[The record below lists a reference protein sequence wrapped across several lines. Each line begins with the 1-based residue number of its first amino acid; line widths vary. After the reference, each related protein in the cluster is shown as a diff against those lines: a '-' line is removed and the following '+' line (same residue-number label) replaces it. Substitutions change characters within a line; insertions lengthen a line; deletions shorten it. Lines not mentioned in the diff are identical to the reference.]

1 MEFGLKPYN
10 FEPEYTEEEL
20 VELATASDENSGND
34 GSSQQTCRCTHCRF
48 QTAVVEEKTCCVD
61 NDPTVSNLE
70 DYCCITDHPS
80 FHTIMLNRTVLEVA
94 YIQSLAY
101 KRSHVT
107 APAVLSLSLSVF
119 WGCYKNGG
127 GEGRC
132 VVSSAC
138 RLNLSGKGT
147 CKLTQLIMK
156 QTSKLSSVICKVRIR
171 SQQKNSPLLSPDK
184 RARAHTHTHTHSDF
198 LWHMFYFQTFHTHT
212 FVSVHCTFVLMILFF
227 IHFRQYRLAA
237 YRLTVTQHSAFC
249 RRGRATSRCT
259 RFRLLLDARA

>member
-1 MEFGLKPYN
+1 M
-10 FEPEYTEEEL
+10 
-20 VELATASDENSGND
+20 
-34 GSSQQTCRCTHCRF
+34 
-48 QTAVVEEKTCCVD
+48 D
-61 NDPTVSNLE
+61 NNLTVSNLE

-107 APAVLSLSLSVF
+107 APAVLSNRYVPLSLSLSLF

-156 QTSKLSSVICKVRIR
+156 QTSNLSSVICRLRIR
-171 SQQKNSPLLSPDK
+171 SQQTNFPLLSPDK
-184 RARAHTHTHTHSDF
+184 RARTHTHTHTHTHIQIFYGTCFIFKHFIHILLFQFTVLLF
-198 LWHMFYFQTFHTHT
+198 LWYCF
-212 FVSVHCTFVLMILFF
+212 SF
-227 IHFRQYRLAA
+227 ISGS
-237 YRLTVTQHSAFC
+237 TDWQHI
-249 RRGRATSRCT
+249 
-259 RFRLLLDARA
+259 D